1 MLMFWQGRGWW
12 VTWIALAAM
21 VVPML
26 VAREVDGPAV
36 DRGVAL
42 SMTLAAVATVA
53 LGLRL
58 NRGGPPGQPA
68 AHSFWGLPLQYWAVP
83 MLVLAV
89 LLGTGTITTAEEP
102 GPRGGG
108 VAPLTRGGGGPK

>member
-1 MLMFWQGRGWW
+1 MLIFWQGRGWW
-12 VTWIALAAM
+12 VTWIARAAM
-21 VVPML
+21 VVPLL

-36 DRGVAL
+36 DRGVTL
-42 SMTLAAVATVA
+42 SMALAAALTVW

-58 NRGGPPGQPA
+58 NRGGAPGRPA

-102 GPRGGG
+102 RPRGAA
-108 VAPLTRGGGGPK
+108 VAPMSGGGPK